1 MSRIRYLVLLPL
13 FVILAFIEIYPL
25 ADTLYFSV
33 TNYSQNGTYAG
44 AANYVLA
51 FTDPRVLS
59 SIGVSLAYAVGS
71 TLLCIGI
78 GLVLTYLVTNLR
90 KRRKFFESFFLMPL
104 AVAPIT
110 VGVVWSPTGFWDD
123 IDTFWHYVL
132 HLPFFNVADVY
143 LAFPIMI
150 LSDAWE
156 WAPIIMLVALSV
168 ISGVLRKYSKP
179 PRFTV
184 LRPSKFSESRSPD
197 YFEIACHA
205 IHDRAEVYRQ
215 HEGFRNT
222 LHLVDLDFPTKRGL
236 AN

>member
-78 GLVLTYLVTNLR
+78 WTRSYLSCN
-90 KRRKFFESFFLMPL
+90 
-104 AVAPIT
+104 
-110 VGVVWSPTGFWDD
+110 
-123 IDTFWHYVL
+123 
-132 HLPFFNVADVY
+132 
-143 LAFPIMI
+143 
-150 LSDAWE
+150 
-156 WAPIIMLVALSV
+156 
-168 ISGVLRKYSKP
+168 
-179 PRFTV
+179 
-184 LRPSKFSESRSPD
+184 
-197 YFEIACHA
+197 
-205 IHDRAEVYRQ
+205 
-215 HEGFRNT
+215 
-222 LHLVDLDFPTKRGL
+222 
-236 AN
+236 